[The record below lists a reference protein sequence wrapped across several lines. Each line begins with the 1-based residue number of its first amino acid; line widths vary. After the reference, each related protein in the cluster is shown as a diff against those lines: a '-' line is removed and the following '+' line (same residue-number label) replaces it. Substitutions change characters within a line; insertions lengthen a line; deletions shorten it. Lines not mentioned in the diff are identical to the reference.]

1 MPYIYELIQC
11 AMLKS
16 TVYHKISDHP
26 IWLIKSI
33 SVVAIAA
40 FAIVITVLLDPSENI
55 EQILSDENTSHAYYA
70 SLCFVSTFLGW
81 VLWSIITHF
90 VGIRLYFVKERELS
104 RKVTYRLTLRATGY
118 AYIPGILVLLL
129 LLPFSIQWEKMICML
144 VWLCVLAIATVGIRT
159 LHECGNIRAL
169 NSTLPG
175 WFIAGAILF
184 LFLYPYYE
192 ATI

>member
-1 MPYIYELIQC
+1 MAYLYELIQC

-16 TVYHKISDHP
+16 TVYHKISDSP

-40 FAIVITVLLDPSENI
+40 LAVVITVLFDPSENI
-55 EQILSDENTSHAYYA
+55 EQILDAEGGSTTYYA
-70 SLCFVSTFLGW
+70 ALCFVSTFLGW

-90 VGIRLYFVKERELS
+90 VGIRLYFLKETELT

-129 LLPFSIQWEKMICML
+129 LLPFSIQLEKMICML
-144 VWLCVLAIATVGIRT
+144 VWLCVLAVATIGTRT

-184 LFLYPYYE
+184 LFLYPSYD

>member
-1 MPYIYELIQC
+1 MLYIFELCQC
-11 AMLKS
+11 LMLKP
-16 TVYHKISDHP
+16 TLYNKINDNP

-33 SVVAIAA
+33 SIVLVSALAIAA
-40 FAIVITVLLDPSENI
+40 TVIFDPSENI
-55 EQILSDENTSHAYYA
+55 KQILNSEGTSHSYYA
-70 SLCFVSTFLGW
+70 ALCFVSTFLGW

-90 VGIRLYFVKERELS
+90 VGIRLYFVKEKELS

-129 LLPFSIQWEKMICML
+129 LLPFSIQWEQMICMF
-144 VWLCVLAIATVGIRT
+144 VWLCVLAVATVGTRT

-175 WFIAGAILF
+175 WFIAGAILL
-184 LFLYPYYE
+184 LFLYP
-192 ATI
+192 